1 MRPRFNIAI
10 FQVHIIFVPEEEL
23 GGMDGMRL
31 FVHTDHFKEL
41 NLGFALDEGI
51 GNHCHRQHHQNHCFL
66 FTPTISKISPWI
78 CFQNWYKTEL
88 GNHCHH
94 HQIIVIIIIIK

>member
-1 MRPRFNIAI
+1 MHIIAI
-10 FQVHIIFVPEEEL
+10 ITYSCSDSKFLCQVHIMFVPEEEL

-51 GNHCHRQHHQNHCFL
+51 G
-66 FTPTISKISPWI
+66 
-78 CFQNWYKTEL
+78 
-88 GNHCHH
+88 
-94 HQIIVIIIIIK
+94 

>member
-1 MRPRFNIAI
+1 MRIIALI
-10 FQVHIIFVPEEEL
+10 TFSSFHLRVVAQVHIMFVPEEEL

-51 GNHCHRQHHQNHCFL
+51 G
-66 FTPTISKISPWI
+66 
-78 CFQNWYKTEL
+78 
-88 GNHCHH
+88 
-94 HQIIVIIIIIK
+94 